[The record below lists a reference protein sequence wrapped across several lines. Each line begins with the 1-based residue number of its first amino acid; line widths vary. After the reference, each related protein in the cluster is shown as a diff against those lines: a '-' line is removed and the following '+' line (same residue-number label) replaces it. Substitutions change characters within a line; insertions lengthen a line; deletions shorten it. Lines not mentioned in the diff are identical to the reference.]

1 MNGGTQ
7 GEVAAIKARLADE
20 IARFDPER
28 HGHGIASWNR
38 AILADFEAAL
48 IEPEETEVHLPG
60 GVSDWAW
67 AVTRHKGPYRVLWLP
82 WANAFSLAV
91 ESRFGPVD
99 IQVHGDA
106 IGCFSSV

>member
-1 MNGGTQ
+1 MTNVTNP
-7 GEVAAIKARLADE
+7 EIAAIKARLANE
-20 IARFDPER
+20 IAGFDPAR
-28 HGHGIASWNR
+28 HGHGIASWNS
-38 AILADFEAAL
+38 ATLAAFKAAL

-67 AVTRHKGPYRVLWLP
+67 AVTRSNGAYRVLWLP
-82 WANAFSLAV
+82 WAEAFSLAV
-91 ESRFGPVD
+91 ESRYGPVD